1 MARSRKAAPE
11 GVLRAEEGPV
21 VVTLDATLEGRAD
34 WVLAAKSFEA
44 LRPAVC
50 PRCLGIVP
58 GVPGGTPE
66 DPHPGPFTDSLCAK
80 CEAAGAAERRRSMLS
95 TVTADVLTEL
105 EWMASS
111 GVGGHCVLFRRPPEV
126 TPEVMAEI
134 RKLCLKVAGATE
146 TVSVP
151 AYCFKRDA
159 KAVVASII
167 RGLGHS

>member
-1 MARSRKAAPE
+1 MARSRKAPV

-21 VVTLDATLEGRAD
+21 VVTLDATPEGRAD
-34 WVLAAKSFEA
+34 RVLAAKSFEA
-44 LRPAVC
+44 LSP
-50 PRCLGIVP
+50 
-58 GVPGGTPE
+58 
-66 DPHPGPFTDSLCAK
+66 
-80 CEAAGAAERRRSMLS
+80 AAEVEVPEPRSLE
-95 TVTADVLTEL
+95 ADVLAEL

-111 GVGGHCVLFRRPPEV
+111 GAGGHCALFRRPPEV